1 MNKSIST
8 SLSEIVLAGIFLVSV
23 YPLSGQAEPKE
34 AQPQFLFP
42 DFHDSRILLKSGKT
56 QNSKMNYN
64 SLTETMVY
72 MSGSDIYDLTNPGQ
86 VDTVFIQNR
95 KFIPVGK
102 AFYEVIKGGDMPLY
116 CQAKSELKPVGKDA
130 GYGSKSHTSAITSW
144 ANISTSG
151 ANYNLKI
158 PPDYV
163 VNTRF
168 IYWINRTISFETER
182 QFLKLFPENAEELKA
197 YIKKNRLKFEKQDHV
212 IEMVRYCSELISE
225 KNK

>member
-1 MNKSIST
+1 MKKSIKTCLYIILLTCFFAGST
-8 SLSEIVLAGIFLVSV
+8 GF
-23 YPLSGQAEPKE
+23 LSGQSEGQEP
-34 AQPQFLFP
+34 QPQFLFQA
-42 DFHDSRILLKSGKT
+42 FHDSKVLLKSGKV
-56 QNSKMNYN
+56 QNLKMNYN

-72 MSGSDIYDLTNPGQ
+72 ISGSDIYDLTNPGQ

-102 AFYEVIKGGDMPLY
+102 AFYEVLKGGDMPLY
-116 CQAKSELKPVGKDA
+116 CQTKSELKPVGRDA
-130 GYGSKSHTSAITSW
+130 GYGSKSLTSSITSW

-163 VNTRF
+163 VDTRF
-168 IYWINRTISFETER
+168 IYWINKTISFETER
-182 QFLKLFPENAEELKA
+182 QFLKLFPEEAEELKA

-212 IEMVRYCSELISE
+212 IEMVRYCSELI
-225 KNK
+225 NKK

>member
-1 MNKSIST
+1 MEKSIKACINIILWT
-8 SLSEIVLAGIFLVSV
+8 FFVACNTGL
-23 YPLSGQAEPKE
+23 LSGQGEVQE

-42 DFHDSRILLKSGKT
+42 AFHDSKVLMSSGKV
-56 QNSKMNYN
+56 QNLEMNYN

-72 MSGSDIYDLTNPGQ
+72 MSGSDIYDLANPGQ
-86 VDTVFIQNR
+86 VDTVFIQAR

-158 PPDYV
+158 PSDYV
-163 VNTRF
+163 VNTRY
-168 IYWINRTISFETER
+168 IYWINKTISFETER
-182 QFLKLFPENAEELKA
+182 QFLKLFPENADELKA

-212 IEMVRYCSELISE
+212 IEIVRYCSELISG